1 MSNADDDNSLEYEKL
16 PVTGRPVPD
25 APPAVPG
32 APPEAGTGIR
42 RVLAARGD
50 FRSGFEA
57 VLGMVKRELRIFDP
71 DLAEYGFNAPAV
83 DEALRKFLLGSRT
96 NRLLIVVHDTTY
108 ITQSCPRLL
117 LLLKDFSHM
126 VSINQTD
133 EAIRKLDDVLVVG
146 DDEHYLRRPRFDQPK
161 GVMMLCDAA
170 ETRGWL
176 NRFEEIWAASA
187 PAVSATTIGL

>member
-25 APPAVPG
+25 AAPAVPG
-32 APPEAGTGIR
+32 TPPEGGTGIR
-42 RVLAARGD
+42 RVLATRGD

-83 DEALRKFLLGSRT
+83 DEALRKFLQASRT
-96 NRLLIVVHDTTY
+96 NRVLIVVHDTTY

-117 LLLKDFSHM
+117 RLLKDFSHA
-126 VSINQTD
+126 VLINQTD

-187 PAVSATTIGL
+187 QAVSATTIGL